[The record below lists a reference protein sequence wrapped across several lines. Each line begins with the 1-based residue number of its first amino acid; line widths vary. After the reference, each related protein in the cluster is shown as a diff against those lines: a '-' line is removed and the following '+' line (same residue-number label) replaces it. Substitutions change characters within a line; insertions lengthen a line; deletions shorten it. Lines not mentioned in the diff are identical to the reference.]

1 MLYAEISSPIH
12 LEYRVSREPFYDLY
26 RQLSAAQH
34 NIAVAQQPIN
44 SLATLCR
51 ERKQTAELQDDWLA
65 EADNCLYVLSNSSAL
80 FTAAT
85 TKWLIDDDDVELA
98 KALLHTANVQHLQQP
113 VAESY
118 DLSAVDEATA
128 ILVGCRLCALNAT
141 PSISLG
147 WTLSLAVS
155 HPGSLNARHAAE
167 YLLRYHVE
175 EFPWT
180 TRRLLASADSPFKS
194 LEAANSALA
203 ALVELEG
210 WLDGL
215 PRLRELAMTP
225 EMRLTLSGLKRNES
239 RDIERHAK
247 MGSLFSQI
255 FTTQHFKYA
264 NRTAVELGIGD
275 QVHETSLE
283 MAPYSVSVELPHSE
297 QTDPVAGADR
307 RRSLWRGI
315 PQ

>member
-1 MLYAEISSPIH
+1 MSP
-12 LEYRVSREPFYDLY
+12 
-26 RQLSAAQH
+26 
-34 NIAVAQQPIN
+34 
-44 SLATLCR
+44 
-51 ERKQTAELQDDWLA
+51 DDWLT
-65 EADNCLYVLSNSSAL
+65 EADDCLHVLANSSAL

-98 KALLHTANVQHLQQP
+98 KALLHVANVQHLQQP

-118 DLSAVDEATA
+118 DLSAVGEATA
-128 ILVGCRLCALNAT
+128 ILVGCRLCALSVT

-147 WTLSLAVS
+147 WTLSIALS
-155 HPGSLNARHAAE
+155 DPGSPNARHAVD
-167 YLLRYHVE
+167 YLLRYHVD

-180 TRRLLASADSPFKS
+180 TRRLLASENSPFKS
-194 LEAANSALA
+194 VEAANGALA
-203 ALVELEG
+203 ALVELEV

-215 PRLRELAMTP
+215 PRLREFAMTP
-225 EMRLTLSGLKRNES
+225 EGQLTLSGLKRNEN

-247 MGSLFSQI
+247 KASLFSQI

-264 NRTAVELGIGD
+264 NRTAVELAIGD

-297 QTDPVAGADR
+297 RTDPVAGANR
-307 RRSLWRGI
+307 RRNLWRGV

>member
-1 MLYAEISSPIH
+1 M
-12 LEYRVSREPFYDLY
+12 SRELFYDLY
-26 RQLSAAQH
+26 LQLSAAQH
-34 NIAVAQQPIN
+34 DIAIAEQSID
-44 SLATLCR
+44 SLATFCR
-51 ERKQTAELQDDWLA
+51 ERKKTAESGGHWLTDA
-65 EADNCLYVLSNSSAL
+65 ENCLYLLSELSAL
-80 FTAAT
+80 FAAAA
-85 TKWLIDDDDVELA
+85 TKWLIDDTVVELA
-98 KALLHTANVQHLQQP
+98 KALVHTANVQHCQQP

-118 DLSAVDEATA
+118 DLSAVDEAIA

-155 HPGSLNARHAAE
+155 HPHTLNARHAADF
-167 YLLRYHVE
+167 LLRYHVE

-180 TRRLLASADSPFKS
+180 TQRLLRSVDSPFKS

-203 ALVELEG
+203 ALAELEG

-215 PRLRELAMTP
+215 PRLREFAMTP
-225 EMRLTLSGLKRNES
+225 EMRLTLSGLKRNQG
-239 RDIERHAK
+239 RDIERHANK
-247 MGSLFSQI
+247 ESLFSQI

-264 NRTAVELGIGD
+264 NTTAVELVVGD
-275 QVHETSLE
+275 QVHETSLT
-283 MAPYSVSVELPHSE
+283 MAPHSVFIEWPHSE

-307 RRSLWRGI
+307 RLSLWRGI

>member
-1 MLYAEISSPIH
+1 M
-12 LEYRVSREPFYDLY
+12 SRELFYDLY
-26 RQLSAAQH
+26 RQLSAAQRDIS
-34 NIAVAQQPIN
+34 IAEQPID

-51 ERKQTAELQDDWLA
+51 ERKKTSELQDHWLTDA
-65 EADNCLYVLSNSSAL
+65 ENCLYLLSGSPAL
-80 FTAAT
+80 FAAAAS
-85 TKWLIDDDDVELA
+85 KWLIDDEVVELA
-98 KALLHTANVQHLQQP
+98 KALVHTVNVQHCQQS

-118 DLSAVDEATA
+118 DLSAVDEAVA

-155 HPGSLNARHAAE
+155 HPDTLNARHAAE

-180 TRRLLASADSPFKS
+180 TRRLLASVDSPFKS

-215 PRLRELAMTP
+215 PKLREFAMTP
-225 EMRLTLSGLKRNES
+225 EMRLTLTGLKRNQS

-247 MGSLFSQI
+247 NESLLSQI

-264 NRTAVELGIGD
+264 NATALEFVVGD
-275 QVHETSLE
+275 QVRETSLN
-283 MAPYSVSVELPHSE
+283 MAPRNLFIEWPHSE
-297 QTDPVAGADR
+297 QTDPAAGADR
-307 RRSLWRGI
+307 RLSLWRGI

>member
-1 MLYAEISSPIH
+1 M
-12 LEYRVSREPFYDLY
+12 SRKLFYDLY

-34 NIAVAQQPIN
+34 DIAVAQQSIN
-44 SLATLCR
+44 SLATLWR
-51 ERKQTAELQDDWLA
+51 ERKQSADLQDDLLA
-65 EADNCLYVLSNSSAL
+65 EANNCLHVLSNSSAL
-80 FTAAT
+80 FTAAI
-85 TKWLIDDDDVELA
+85 TKWLIDDDVELA

-113 VAESY
+113 AAESY
-118 DLSAVDEATA
+118 DLSAVDESTA

-155 HPGSLNARHAAE
+155 YPGSLNARHAAH

-180 TRRLLASADSPFKS
+180 TRRLLKSAESPFKS

-203 ALVELEG
+203 ELVELEG
-210 WLDGL
+210 WLDGS
-215 PRLRELAMTP
+215 PRLREFAMTP

-239 RDIERHAK
+239 RDIERYAK
-247 MGSLFSQI
+247 MSSLFSQI

-283 MAPYSVSVELPHSE
+283 MAPYSASVELPHSE
-297 QTDPVAGADR
+297 QTDPVVGADR